1 MKNFVRL
8 ILILFVMT
16 LSLWAEP
23 SGLYAQPVDLTG
35 SIQNIKTETV
45 VLVSN
50 NILGGEIVSSDE
62 KNTNNYIGSSTLVAE
77 ANQEKNLF
85 NHNIIHFC
93 GSFIHNLSTD
103 NQKIHLIRAP

>member
-1 MKNFVRL
+1 MF
-8 ILILFVMT
+8 F
-16 LSLWAEP
+16 SLGAEQF
-23 SGLYAQPVDLTG
+23 SCAQPVDITG

-50 NILGGEIVSSDE
+50 NMLGGEIVSSDE

-77 ANQEKNLF
+77 TAQEQNLF

-93 GSFIHNLSTD
+93 GRFIHNLSTN
-103 NQKIHLIRAP
+103 NQKVHQIRAP